1 MQRIFEFF
9 RALLFDWRKN
19 RAIREAQRSAELH
32 RKKFLVLVLHGRP
45 VCVSMQGVKKMIR
58 QKRLPGLT
66 AEKAREIAI
75 FVTGPGPLCLGKEP
89 MPNYRANESRAA
101 LVQAMPNVAGNHVK
115 RKNSGLC
122 S

>member
-1 MQRIFEFF
+1 MVIIEYF

-19 RAIREAQRSAELH
+19 RAIREAQRSADLY
-32 RKKFLVLVLHGRP
+32 RKKFLVLVHNGRP
-45 VCVSMQGVKKMIR
+45 VCVSMQGVKKLIR

-75 FVTGPGPLCLGKEP
+75 FEATPKSLRP
-89 MPNYRANESRAA
+89 
-101 LVQAMPNVAGNHVK
+101 
-115 RKNSGLC
+115 C